1 VVGDA
6 LLSWSRVDR
15 SSSYIFYDARPDAT
29 PEAEISAL
37 ASVYKLCLDKK
48 EAAPRQSRPDEVK
61 GSRNDSPR
69 KVSIP

>member
-1 VVGDA
+1 MPDPA
-6 LLSWSRVDR
+6 I
-15 SSSYIFYDARPDAT
+15 SYATRANST
-29 PEAEISAL
+29 PEAELSAL
-37 ASVYKLCLDKK
+37 AAVYKLCLDKK